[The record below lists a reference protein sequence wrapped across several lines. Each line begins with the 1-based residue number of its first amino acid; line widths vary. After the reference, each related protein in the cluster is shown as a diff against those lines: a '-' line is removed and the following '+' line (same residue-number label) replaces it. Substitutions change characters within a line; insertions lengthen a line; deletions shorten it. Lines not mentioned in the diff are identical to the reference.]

1 MKTATWL
8 VAVTSLAVVGG
19 GAYLAGAQGVGQQQF
34 RMLFDMAVAEAQ
46 PRKPEGSGPVVY
58 YRHPDGLAEYSAR
71 PKRTPD
77 GREFVS
83 VRESEDISF
92 TASGIKTAETS
103 AQPKTS
109 ATGSAATERKV
120 LYYRNPMG
128 LPDTSKVPKKDS
140 MGMDYIPVFEG
151 DQADASTVKV
161 SLGKLQRTGVRTA
174 TAEMVSISRKIRVP
188 GTVALDER
196 LISVISMRTDAFID
210 DVANVTTGDR
220 IGEGESLFNFYSKE
234 IATAGA
240 EFAAGKGDLRNSDA
254 GSALRL
260 KNLGVPDEVVQSIAE
275 KRQVPTSIEYVSPRN
290 GVILERMATTG
301 MMAKPGDPLFR
312 IADTSHVW
320 VIANV
325 PEFDL
330 VSVQKGVRVAVTV
343 RSLPGRTFEGTV
355 DVIYPEIQQETR
367 TTKVRIELPNPDGFL
382 MANMYADVE
391 IEAGIQKPV
400 VAVPNSAVIDTG
412 DRQVVFIDKGDGKFE
427 PKDVSL
433 GMRGEEQTE
442 ITKGIAAGDQV
453 VVAANFLLDAESNL
467 NSALSSMAIDEVKP

>member
-19 GAYLAGAQGVGQQQF
+19 GAYLAGARGVGQQQLH
-34 RMLFDMAVAEAQ
+34 MLFDMAVAEAQ
-46 PRKPEGSGPVVY
+46 PSTPEGTGPIIY
-58 YRHPDGLAEYSAR
+58 YRHPDGLAEYSAKPR
-71 PKRTPD
+71 KTPD
-77 GREFVS
+77 GRDFVS
-83 VRESEDISF
+83 VRKSEDISF
-92 TASGIKTAETS
+92 TASGITTAETS
-103 AQPKTS
+103 DQPKTS
-109 ATGSAATERKV
+109 ASGSAATERKV

-151 DQADASTVKV
+151 DQADASMVKV

-174 TAEMVSISRKIRVP
+174 TAQMASISRKIQVP
-188 GTVALDER
+188 GTVAWDER

-210 DVANVTTGDR
+210 DAANVTTGNR
-220 IGEGESLFNFYSKE
+220 IGKGESLFNFYSKE

-240 EFAAGKGDLRNSDA
+240 ELAAGRGDLRVSDA

-260 KNLGVPDEVVQSIAE
+260 RNLGVPDEVIRSIAE
-275 KRQVPTSIEYVSPRN
+275 RHQVPTSIEYVSPRD

-320 VIANV
+320 VIADV
-325 PEFDL
+325 PEFNL
-330 VSVQKGVRVAVTV
+330 ASIQKGIPVAVTV

-355 DVIYPEIQQETR
+355 DLIYPEIQQETR
-367 TTKVRIELPNPDGFL
+367 TTKVRIELANPGGIL

-391 IEAGIQKPV
+391 IEAGVQKPV

-467 NSALSSMAIDEVKP
+467 NSALSGMAIDEVKP